1 MNQII
6 VQLAASMGSTFIL
19 KLPEGCKS
27 KGIKSILFWWNST
40 FTKLCAGCGKLR
52 LLTFEIAHSTLF
64 FFFFFETSLLSHT
77 DTNIPLN
84 TTSRYTPYSL
94 IIAASCTFC
103 VCWNDCPTFE
113 NATSTLVLFVK
124 SIWNS
129 VVEASPPT
137 ACTRLIELG
146 AASLWA
152 LQHSLFW
159 STELSV
165 PDFSVTFSYLGVNL
179 ADSLNAVTL
188 CTPLLNYIP
197 PSQTQCFTVLW
208 HKQAFYKHRFPHECI
223 LGYIQPPTQERCRS
237 RRLLIFIYI
246 YTLYIFQ
253 IFDAYINLYLRL
265 PHTNIMRKIY
275 IF

>member
-64 FFFFFETSLLSHT
+64 FFFFRNITSFSHRHQYPTEHHLSIYSLQSYNCCLLYFLCVLKWLPYIWKCHINSSVVCQIHLKFSGGSQPTHSMHPPHWARSGVTVSFTAQSLLEYRTECSWF
-77 DTNIPLN
+77 
-84 TTSRYTPYSL
+84 
-94 IIAASCTFC
+94 FC
-103 VCWNDCPTFE
+103 HVQLPW
-113 NATSTLVLFVK
+113 S
-124 SIWNS
+124 
-129 VVEASPPT
+129 
-137 ACTRLIELG
+137 ELG
-146 AASLWA
+146 WQLECCNALHAS
-152 LQHSLFW
+152 
-159 STELSV
+159 V
-165 PDFSVTFSYLGVNL
+165 KPD
-179 ADSLNAVTL
+179 
-188 CTPLLNYIP
+188 YIP

-237 RRLLIFIYI
+237 RRLLIFLYIYI
-246 YTLYIFQ
+246 YTLYLP
-253 IFDAYINLYLRL
+253 DLWCLYQSLL
-265 PHTNIMRKIY
+265 EIATH
-275 IF
+275 